1 MAYVYR
7 HIRLDKNEP
16 FYIGIG
22 SDSNYKRAYIT
33 YGRNKLWKNVAS
45 KTDYEVEIICD
56 DLEWEEACSKEIE
69 FIYLYGRK
77 DNNTG
82 CLCNLTGGGDG
93 RLNYIMTEE
102 AKINFS
108 KGQLGNTK
116 KRGKKLSNIT
126 KKKMSEA
133 RKKYYEN
140 GGIKIFPINH
150 GNNFRGKIVV
160 NLQNGIFYENIK
172 SAAESLNIKRT
183 TLEYR
188 LKKNIDQHF
197 CYA

>member
-1 MAYVYR
+1 MYR
-7 HIRLDKNEP
+7 V
-16 FYIGIG
+16 FF
-22 SDSNYKRAYIT
+22 SSN
-33 YGRNKLWKNVAS
+33 
-45 KTDYEVEIICD
+45 
-56 DLEWEEACSKEIE
+56 
-69 FIYLYGRK
+69 
-77 DNNTG
+77 
-82 CLCNLTGGGDG
+82 CLCNSWTVGGF
-93 RLNYIMTEE
+93 LP
-102 AKINFS
+102 IN
-108 KGQLGNTK
+108 L
-116 KRGKKLSNIT
+116 
-126 KKKMSEA
+126 SEA